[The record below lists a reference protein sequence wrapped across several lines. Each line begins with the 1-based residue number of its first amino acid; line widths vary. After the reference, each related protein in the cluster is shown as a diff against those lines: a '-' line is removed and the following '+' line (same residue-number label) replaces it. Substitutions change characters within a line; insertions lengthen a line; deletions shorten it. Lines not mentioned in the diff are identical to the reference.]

1 MLEEEEGD
9 EDGEE
14 EGDGEVLVERAH
26 CGPATG
32 EGKERSHEELETST
46 DIHLRW
52 EGQVSFFPKFVF
64 LMF

>member
-26 CGPATG
+26 CGPARD
-32 EGKERSHEELETST
+32 ERKERSHQELETA
-46 DIHLRW
+46 
-52 EGQVSFFPKFVF
+52 KFVF
-64 LMF
+64 L